1 MRSWTNW
8 RRAVVVRAWLK
19 KPPAEK
25 NKRVFGASSKDVSPY
40 RSFTAAEWG
49 RLRKDAEL
57 MLTETELEKLRGS
70 GETVSLDEVEEI
82 YLPLSLLLNLYV
94 EASQDLYG
102 ATNAFLG
109 REIKVPFIIGVAGSV
124 AVGKST
130 TSRILRDMLARWP

>member
-1 MRSWTNW
+1 M
-8 RRAVVVRAWLK
+8 VVRAWLK

-57 MLTETELEKLRGS
+57 MLTETELEKLRGR

-82 YLPLSLLLNLYV
+82 YLPLSRLLNLYV

-109 REIKVPFIIGVAGSV
+109 REIKVPFHYWCCWFRGRGQKHHVADFARYAGSLAV
-124 AVGKST
+124 APQG
-130 TSRILRDMLARWP
+130 